1 MGMRGRSQ
9 SDHTCGNFGRMV
21 GPARAQWMRACA
33 LILTGAVVA
42 SCAARR
48 AAPPSP
54 TPVASFRP
62 SVVGI
67 ASWYGP
73 GFDGHR
79 TSSGE
84 IYNQEDLTA
93 ASIIFPLGARLMV
106 TNLANG
112 RAVEVTINDHGPYVK
127 GRELD
132 LSHRAARAL
141 GMIGP
146 GTARVRMDVMRTPS
160 GGPAIGERYYVQ
172 VGSFSNAANARRMGE
187 RLAAHY
193 RDVRVV
199 EADAGESRFY
209 RVRMGA
215 FASREAAR
223 ERAAM
228 VTRMGV
234 PVIIITE

>member
-1 MGMRGRSQ
+1 
-9 SDHTCGNFGRMV
+9 
-21 GPARAQWMRACA
+21 MRAWA
-33 LILTGAVVA
+33 LILISAAVA
-42 SCAARR
+42 SCAVRQ
-48 AAPPSP
+48 AAPPLP
-54 TPVASFRP
+54 APIASFRP
-62 SVVGI
+62 SVIGT

-79 TSSGE
+79 TSSGQ

-93 ASIIFPLGARLMV
+93 ASIIFPLGTRLMV

-146 GTARVRMDVMRTPS
+146 GTARVRMDVMRTPA

-172 VGSFSNAANARRMGE
+172 VGSFSNAANARLMGE
-187 RLAAHY
+187 RLAARY
-193 RDVRVV
+193 PDVRVV
-199 EADAGESRFY
+199 KAYGGESRFY

-228 VTRMGV
+228 VTRLGV

>member
-1 MGMRGRSQ
+1 MMDVVGRSQ
-9 SDHTCGNFGRMV
+9 NAWDNLVRLV
-21 GPARAQWMRACA
+21 GWGDARAMRACA
-33 LILTGAVVA
+33 LVMISAAVA

-48 AAPPSP
+48 AAPSQPA
-54 TPVASFRP
+54 TIASYRP
-62 SVVGI
+62 SVIGI

-73 GFDGHR
+73 GFDGRR

-93 ASIIFPLGARLMV
+93 ASVLFPLGARLMV
-106 TNLANG
+106 TNLSNG

-132 LSHRAARAL
+132 LSHRAARVL
-141 GMIGP
+141 GIIGP
-146 GTARVRMDVMRTPS
+146 GTARVRMDVIRTPP

-172 VGSFSNAANARRMGE
+172 VGSFSDAANARRMGE
-187 RLAAHY
+187 RLAARY
-193 RDVRVV
+193 PDVRVV
-199 EADAGESRFY
+199 EAEAGESRLY

-215 FASREAAR
+215 FASREAAQ
-223 ERAAM
+223 ERAAT
-228 VTRMGV
+228 VTRLGV

>member
-1 MGMRGRSQ
+1 VVAAERS
-9 SDHTCGNFGRMV
+9 GIG
-21 GPARAQWMRACA
+21 ARWVRAYAIVIMSVAFAACA
-33 LILTGAVVA
+33 VQRPAPLIP
-42 SCAARR
+42 
-48 AAPPSP
+48 PPSS
-54 TPVASFRP
+54 VLRP
-62 SVVGI
+62 SVIGI

-93 ASIIFPLGARLMV
+93 ASILFPLGTRLMV

-127 GRELD
+127 GRGID
-132 LSHRAARAL
+132 LSRRAARVL
-141 GMIGP
+141 GMLGP
-146 GTARVRMDVMRTPS
+146 GTARARMDVMRSPD
-160 GGPAIGERYYVQ
+160 GGPPLGERYFVQ
-172 VGSFSNAANARRMGE
+172 VGSFSSAANARRMGA
-187 RLAAHY
+187 RLAARY
-193 RDVRVV
+193 PDVRVV
-199 EADAGESRFY
+199 EADAGESRYY

-223 ERAAM
+223 ARAAHI
-228 VTRMGV
+228 TGLGV

>member
-1 MGMRGRSQ
+1 MAAEESSAGG
-9 SDHTCGNFGRMV
+9 
-21 GPARAQWMRACA
+21 ARWTRICA
-33 LILTGAVVA
+33 LVLFSAAIA
-42 SCAARR
+42 SCATRQ
-48 AAPPSP
+48 APPPPSSFSP
-54 TPVASFRP
+54 APFQP

-93 ASIIFPLGARLMV
+93 ASLLFPLGTRLMV

-112 RAVEVTINDHGPYVK
+112 RAVEVTINDHGPYIK
-127 GRELD
+127 GRDID
-132 LSHRAARAL
+132 LSHRAARLL

-146 GTARVRMDVMRTPS
+146 GTTRVRMDVMRTPP
-160 GGPAIGERYYVQ
+160 GGAPLGERYFVQ
-172 VGSFSNAANARRMGE
+172 VGSFSNAVNARRMGK
-187 RLAAHY
+187 RLAARY
-193 RDVRVV
+193 PDVRVV

-215 FASREAAR
+215 FASRDAAR
-223 ERAAM
+223 QRAAM
-228 VTRMGV
+228 VTRLG
-234 PVIIITE
+234 